1 MIVTFLSRECA
12 GLQQAGPQ
20 PAGPQYVQDRRPQ
33 PPGLRQAINGWV
45 KITL

>member
-20 PAGPQYVQDRRPQ
+20 YMLDRRPQ

-45 KITL
+45 KITLLSPGP